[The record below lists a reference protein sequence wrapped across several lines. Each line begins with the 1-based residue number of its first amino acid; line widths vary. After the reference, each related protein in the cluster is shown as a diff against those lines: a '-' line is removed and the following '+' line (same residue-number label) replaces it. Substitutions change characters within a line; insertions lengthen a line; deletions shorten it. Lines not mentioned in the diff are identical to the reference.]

1 MSHDL
6 LRRHDA
12 FGDLLDK
19 MNASLMQAP
28 AFGADV
34 KSDVVEKDDH
44 YEVVADIPGVDKDDI
59 KVDYEDGTLQIS
71 ATRHEIKDHSDKDGN
86 ILQSE
91 RSFGSVGR
99 SYYLPNVDREK
110 VSAKYKN
117 GVLHITLPK
126 AEIAKK
132 SSIKIED

>member
-34 KSDVVEKDDH
+34 SQTLLKRTITMKWLLTFRVLIRMTSRLIMKMAHCKFQQRVTKS
-44 YEVVADIPGVDKDDI
+44 G
-59 KVDYEDGTLQIS
+59 
-71 ATRHEIKDHSDKDGN
+71 
-86 ILQSE
+86 
-91 RSFGSVGR
+91 
-99 SYYLPNVDREK
+99 
-110 VSAKYKN
+110 
-117 GVLHITLPK
+117 ITLTRMGTFCNQN
-126 AEIAKK
+126 AALVQSAVLITYQT
-132 SSIKIED
+132 